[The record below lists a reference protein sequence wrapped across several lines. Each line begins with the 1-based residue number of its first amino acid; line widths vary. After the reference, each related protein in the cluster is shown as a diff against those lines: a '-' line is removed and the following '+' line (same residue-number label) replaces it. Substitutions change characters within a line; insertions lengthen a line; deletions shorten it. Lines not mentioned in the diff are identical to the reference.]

1 MTAPDATAAD
11 AARELTLD
19 RDGAV
24 ATVAIR
30 REHEDNRLARAHLA
44 RLGEIAAEIAADDGI
59 HAVVITGAGAGWF
72 SAGLLNPEIRAAL
85 PKEDVLEVVRL
96 ANRVFDAVEA
106 LPQIVVCAINGA
118 VTAGAVELALACDI
132 RLASAASF
140 MACPEALW
148 GGFPGAGAPVRLPLV
163 VGYGRAMELIA
174 TGRRIDAGEM
184 ERLGFVEKL
193 CADAEATRME
203 AHDLARKIAA
213 SGPLA
218 TRGAK
223 SIAKTRL
230 AAGFAEARALS
241 DELRRALEYS
251 ADVDEGIRAHKEGR
265 TPRFTGR

>member
-1 MTAPDATAAD
+1 MTAPDADAEA
-11 AARELTLD
+11 AAREIVLRRTPP
-19 RDGAV
+19 V
-24 ATVAIR
+24 ATIVID
-30 REHEDNRLARAHLA
+30 REHEDNRLARAHLE
-44 RLGEIAAEIAADDGI
+44 RLGALVAEIAAADDI
-59 HAVVITGAGAGWF
+59 HAVAITAAGPGWF

-96 ANRVFDAVEA
+96 ANRVFDAIEA

-132 RLASAASF
+132 RLASRASF
-140 MACPEALW
+140 LACPEALW

-163 VGYGRAMELIA
+163 VGHGRAMELIA
-174 TGRRIDAGEM
+174 TGRRIDAEEM
-184 ERLGFVEKL
+184 ERIGFVEAL
-193 CADAEATRME
+193 HADADATRDAAQE
-203 AHDLARKIAA
+203 IARRIGA

-223 SIAKTRL
+223 RIAKTRL
-230 AAGFAEARALS
+230 AAGFDAARALS

-251 ADVDEGIRAHKEGR
+251 DDVDEGIRAHRDGR